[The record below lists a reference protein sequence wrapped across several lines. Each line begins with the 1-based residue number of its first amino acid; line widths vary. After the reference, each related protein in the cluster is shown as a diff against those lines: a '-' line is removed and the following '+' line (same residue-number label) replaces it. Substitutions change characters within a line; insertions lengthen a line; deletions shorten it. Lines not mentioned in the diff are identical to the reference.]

1 MSLKDVKKG
10 RESPELIALAEK
22 QNLWAG
28 VGFVSGWP
36 SARPATPPS
45 AAASRLRQHP
55 PATQVSSCCN
65 KLLLTQDYSS
75 FQIPPGELGKARS
88 LPAPVASPIN
98 NPPLRLSFEGTCPRS
113 QQGHSHPFS
122 FPARAACLNHPPAEG
137 LDPPDPHTTIS
148 HLHLPAVRQ
157 HTPHIQPK
165 PLESSPYLPPILP
178 NSFLTK
184 VWEGSKGPLA
194 LRRSTMTLAEG
205 GMHPRK
211 HLLYLPTPQLAIEK
225 TPGLTGGKAGSHF
238 GRKNIFRKRTEWII
252 WDQSE
257 KQTTE
262 VFTKSVLS
270 PLFPGQPPRVFI
282 FWFPPALPK
291 QCNMH
296 LWYLNEVFLKYSLL
310 NHQPHK
316 LFLKNK

>member
-1 MSLKDVKKG
+1 MTLLSAYPL
-10 RESPELIALAEK
+10 RALAH
-22 QNLWAG
+22 G
-28 VGFVSGWP
+28 
-36 SARPATPPS
+36 
-45 AAASRLRQHP
+45 ASRTTHTHSPFQHELR
-55 PATQVSSCCN
+55 VSTIHQL
-65 KLLLTQDYSS
+65 KALIPQTLTQ
-75 FQIPPGELGKARS
+75 
-88 LPAPVASPIN
+88 
-98 NPPLRLSFEGTCPRS
+98 PLATSTCPLS
-113 QQGHSHPFS
+113 DSTSHTS
-122 FPARAACLNHPPAEG
+122 NLN
-137 LDPPDPHTTIS
+137 
-148 HLHLPAVRQ
+148 
-157 HTPHIQPK
+157 PK
-165 PLESSPYLPPILP
+165 SSPHLPPILP
-178 NSFLTK
+178 NSFVTK

-205 GMHPRK
+205 GMHPCK
-211 HLLYLPTPQLAIEK
+211 HLLYLPKPQLAIEK
-225 TPGLTGGKAGSHF
+225 MPGLTGGKAGSHF
-238 GRKNIFRKRTEWII
+238 GRKNIFRQRTEWII